1 MDRLQ
6 TLRGALTVILVL
18 TLSAATGCKK
28 KQAEEQESASVGRG
42 VKFEISYLPQD
53 VFGPAAVP
61 GATLLKPFPIIQLG
75 ATLLMLGFASFVDT
89 VKVVKPALSW
99 RLAPRSGHGFDI
111 PMSWMVPT
119 RRCQTFAGEE
129 RRKW

>member
-1 MDRLQ
+1 M
-6 TLRGALTVILVL
+6 
-18 TLSAATGCKK
+18 
-28 KQAEEQESASVGRG
+28 
-42 VKFEISYLPQD
+42 
-53 VFGPAAVP
+53 P
-61 GATLLKPFPIIQLG
+61 GATLLKPFPIIQSG

>member
-42 VKFEISYLPQD
+42 VKFEISYLAQD
-53 VFGPAAVP
+53 DLDQPLCPAP
-61 GATLLKPFPIIQLG
+61 
-75 ATLLMLGFASFVDT
+75 
-89 VKVVKPALSW
+89 
-99 RLAPRSGHGFDI
+99 HY
-111 PMSWMVPT
+111 
-119 RRCQTFAGEE
+119 
-129 RRKW
+129 